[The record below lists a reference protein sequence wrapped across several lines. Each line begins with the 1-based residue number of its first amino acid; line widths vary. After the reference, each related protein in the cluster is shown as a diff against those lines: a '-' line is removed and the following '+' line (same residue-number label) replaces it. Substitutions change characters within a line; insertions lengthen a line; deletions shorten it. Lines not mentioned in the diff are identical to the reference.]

1 MNRWAILGR
10 PCGTGREYSPKASL
24 PPGPDGGIYST
35 ENSEEPSQARREV
48 LAGLLGSLTLGSL
61 SLGLASETSQNEKGM
76 AQLQAGTAQL
86 EMATS
91 RNGMG
96 NSPPDRR
103 VEHSTGRAWHP
114 MPGSPGMEPGIPRA
128 EWGMPEKSNLSRG
141 VLRRAPKVTVTR
153 LAGEEGFVAPKW
165 VLPTSPVILAP
176 KEAGNRVVRPAS
188 LVPFLGV
195 GRTYWIAPALSSPP

>member
-10 PCGTGREYSPKASL
+10 PCGTGREDSPKASL

-48 LAGLLGSLTLGSL
+48 LAGLLGSLTLDSLSLTLGSL
-61 SLGLASETSQNEKGM
+61 SLGLASGTSQNEKGGF
-76 AQLQAGTAQL
+76 QLQAGTAQL

-103 VEHSTGRAWHP
+103 VEHSTGRASHP
-114 MPGSPGMEPGIPRA
+114 MPGFPGMEPGIPQA

-141 VLRRAPKVTVTR
+141 VLKIVQFH
-153 LAGEEGFVAPKW
+153 LCF
-165 VLPTSPVILAP
+165 SP
-176 KEAGNRVVRPAS
+176 R
-188 LVPFLGV
+188 
-195 GRTYWIAPALSSPP
+195 